1 VASPPALYGAS
12 AIQRGEALRLEL
24 LRHIV
29 VIEKISTTKLSIP
42 SSRCQTPPPQVFR
55 EERIMDRTSIF
66 TLAGQ
71 TVYGL
76 VVRHTAETRFRMWSD
91 EWSTLSI
98 GQGQTIEVDFAGA
111 WEEEMLVATITP
123 LDTGY
128 TWVSLVKPIIER
140 SRKSVGR
147 LLQGV
152 G

>member
-1 VASPPALYGAS
+1 MAKPRKNLDNQAFNFGLSMS
-12 AIQRGEALRLEL
+12 NS
-24 LRHIV
+24 
-29 VIEKISTTKLSIP
+29 STAT
-42 SSRCQTPPPQVFR
+42 FR
-55 EERIMDRTSIF
+55 EEFIMDRTSIF

-91 EWSTLSI
+91 EWSTLNI

-111 WEEEMLVATITP
+111 WEEEMLVASITT
-123 LDTGY
+123 LGTGY

-140 SRKSVGR
+140 SRKAAGR
-147 LLQGV
+147 LLQTV